1 MERRFRLAAL
11 WGATV
16 AAVLLA
22 AGPIGP
28 AHAGPRPD
36 PSPQPAPRGML
47 DAMRRDLGLTAAQV
61 RTRLAQE
68 AEAHRSVAAVRRA
81 LSAPPAGMWFDPATG
96 RLVVAVTGA
105 ADARRV
111 REVGAVAR
119 TVPHSRAALTGLVRR
134 INRRAGH
141 GVPGVTG
148 WGVDER
154 ANGVVLRVARTR
166 RGPRT
171 DAFERTVRGLGARA
185 RIPVSVERSDQ
196 TPRQQGGSVVGGER
210 WMPGSEGIC
219 SIGFSVTGPGDFQ
232 GFLTAGHCTLT
243 PDQAAYGKDGSLLGT
258 SNQGGGHSVNGP
270 EGDFGLVGV
279 DGPGWTVSATV
290 AGQGG
295 TPVAVTGY
303 QEGLVGM
310 SMCRSGQSS
319 GWHCGQIT
327 RVDQTVDYGNTV
339 IEGLSFTNACSA
351 PGDSGGSYVT
361 QPSAPMALGVH
372 SGGGPATCGNFGGPT
387 LTIFQP
393 IGEALAK
400 WNLRLKTGSP

>member
-1 MERRFRLAAL
+1 MERRSRKAAL
-11 WGATV
+11 WGAAV
-16 AAVLLA
+16 AAVLAA
-22 AGPIGP
+22 AGPLSP
-28 AHAGPRPD
+28 AHAGIRPD
-36 PSPQPAPRGML
+36 PSPSPAPRGML

-68 AEAHRSVAAVRRA
+68 ADAHRSVAAVRRA
-81 LSAPPAGMWFDPATG
+81 LSAPPAGMWFDKSTG

-105 ADARRV
+105 ADAQRV
-111 REVGAVAR
+111 RDVGAVPR
-119 TVPHSRAALTGLVRR
+119 TVPHSRAALTGLMRR
-134 INRRAGH
+134 ISGRAGG

-185 RIPVSVERSDQ
+185 RIPVTVERSDQ

-210 WMPGSEGIC
+210 WLPGSEGIC
-219 SIGFSVTGPGDFQ
+219 SIGFTVTGPGDFQ

-243 PDQAAYGKDGSLLGT
+243 ADQAAYGKDGSRMGT
-258 SNQGGGHSVNGP
+258 SNQGGGHSINGR
-270 EGDFGLVGV
+270 EGDFGLVRV
-279 DGPGWTVSATV
+279 DQPGWTVSSNV

-295 TPVAVTGY
+295 TPVAVTGS

-319 GWHCGQIT
+319 GWHCGEIT

-361 QPSAPMALGVH
+361 QPNAPMALGMH

-393 IGEALAK
+393 VGEALAR
-400 WNLRLKTGSP
+400 WNLKLKTGSP